1 MLMAADS
8 GLQLMLLLRVRGKL
22 LFVNMLKNVLLK
34 QTIHTFTASYNI
46 ILLYKEKKK
55 LSILL
60 DKNCLKIPY

>member
-46 ILLYKEKKK
+46 YYTKKQQKK
-55 LSILL
+55 L
-60 DKNCLKIPY
+60 